1 MGSVMRNLLFKAAFD
16 GSVFHGWQQQEN
28 AVTVQGE
35 LRRAWRELTGEDPNI
50 IGCSRTDA
58 GVHAN
63 EYYFSVKTE
72 STVPCEK
79 FPIALSSAGVP
90 GEIALYSCRE
100 VGADFNA
107 RFNCIKKEYVYMI
120 ENTPVH
126 SPFLYKRAYNC
137 PYAVDENLMNFAA
150 QYFLGE
156 HDFSAFCASGAE
168 VVSKV
173 REIYSASVERSGD
186 TVLFKVCGN
195 GFLYNMVRIMAGTLL
210 YVNNGKID
218 ADSIPNIIESKDRTL
233 AGITAPPHGLYLN
246 KVYYGG
252 DVPDEN

>member
-1 MGSVMRNLLFKAAFD
+1 MRNLLFKAAFD

-35 LRRAWRELTGEDPNI
+35 LRRAWQELTGENPNI

-72 STVPCEK
+72 STIPCEK
-79 FPIALSSAGVP
+79 FPIALSSASLP

-100 VGADFNA
+100 VADDFNA
-107 RFNCIKKEYVYMI
+107 RFNCLKKEYKYVI
-120 ENTPVH
+120 ENTSVH
-126 SPFLYKRAYNC
+126 SPFLFKRAFNC
-137 PYAVDENLMNFAA
+137 PYGMDEALMNEAA
-150 QYFLGE
+150 QHFLGE

-173 REIYSASVERSGD
+173 REIYSASVERVGD
-186 TVLFKVCGN
+186 TVEFKVCGN
-195 GFLYNMVRIMAGTLL
+195 GFLYNMVRIMAGTLI
-210 YVNNGKID
+210 YVNNGKIQ
-218 ADSIPNIIESKDRTL
+218 AESIPEIIESKDRTR
-233 AGITAPPHGLYLN
+233 AGITAVPDGLYLN

-252 DVPDEN
+252 GVLDEN

>member
-1 MGSVMRNLLFKAAFD
+1 MRNLLFKAAFD

-35 LRRAWRELTGEDPNI
+35 LRRAWQELTGENPNI

-72 STVPCEK
+72 STIPCGK
-79 FPIALSSAGVP
+79 FPVALSSACLP

-100 VGADFNA
+100 VDDGFNA
-107 RFNCIKKEYVYMI
+107 RFNCLKKEYKYII
-120 ENTPVH
+120 ENTAVH

-137 PYAVDENLMNFAA
+137 PYEINERLMNDAS

-173 REIYSASVERSGD
+173 REIYSASVERVGD
-186 TVLFKVCGN
+186 TVEFKVCGN

-210 YVNNGKID
+210 YVNNGKIS
-218 ADSIPNIIESKDRTL
+218 AGSIPEIIENKDRTR
-233 AGITAPPHGLYLN
+233 AGITAPPDGLYLN

-252 DVPDEN
+252 GVLDEN